1 MYKRIAA
8 VLFPIFAIAF
18 VAVAA
23 WGYQEH
29 QDKNSILIK
38 AENQYQRAF
47 HDLNNHLDKLQE
59 EMGKALAVNSTKQM
73 GNSMSNVWRLAYSA
87 QEDIGSLPISLMSF
101 DKVQEFVSNIGQFSY
116 QMGVRDLKKQPLT
129 HKDRQTMKTLYQH
142 ASQIRNDLSNLQAK
156 VLHDNLRWMDVEQ
169 ALASE
174 EQNSDN
180 VIVDG
185 FNKVNKAVE
194 QYPEVDWGP
203 TINNM
208 HERMHKKYKQLKGP
222 KVSAADVKQKLARLL
237 HLSTTKGIKVNQ
249 SQKGDYP
256 VYSTFLKKGDKEIN
270 AEWTVT
276 GGHLAWMMVERPY
289 QKSKVDYS
297 QALSRATR
305 AAKDLGY
312 GTMSPIS
319 YDVTPHHFSFQLVG
333 RIGQIWVY
341 PQIINIKISRD
352 RGDIVGIQAD
362 ECLFN
367 PVGNIPKPKLTEA
380 QARQKVNSQLKIR
393 KTNLAYIYDQA
404 GNGVLCYEFLGTLDH
419 QTYRVFINAK
429 NGEEEIVEQ
438 VEKGERAL

>member
-1 MYKRIAA
+1 MYKRVAA

-47 HDLNNHLDKLQE
+47 HDLNNHIVKLQE
-59 EMGKALAVNSTKQM
+59 ELGKALAVNSSKQM
-73 GNSMSNVWRLAYSA
+73 GNSMTNVWRLAYSA
-87 QEDIGSLPISLMSF
+87 QEDIGSLPVSLMSF

-116 QMGVRDLKKQPLT
+116 QMGVRDLKKEPLT
-129 HKDRQTMKTLYQH
+129 NRDRQTMKTLYHH

-156 VLHDNLRWMDVEQ
+156 VIHDNLRWMDVEE

-174 EQNSDN
+174 EKKEDN

-185 FNKVNKAVE
+185 FKKVNRAVE

-203 TINNM
+203 AMNNM
-208 HERMHKKYKQLKGP
+208 HERMHKKYNQLKGA
-222 KVSAADVKQKLARLL
+222 KVSAVDVKQKLARLL
-237 HLSTTKGIKVNQ
+237 HLSTTKGIRVTK

-256 VYSTFLKKGDKEIN
+256 VYSTYLKKGDKEIN

-333 RIGQIWVY
+333 RMGQIWVY

-367 PVGNIPKPKLTEA
+367 PVGNIPKPKLTEV
-380 QARQKVNSQLKIR
+380 QARQKVNPQLRIT

-404 GNGVLCYEFLGTLDH
+404 GNGVLCYEFLGTLDK